1 MENLNEFVQEVKNM
15 ETTDIMLILEDQLDL
30 YSEEEI
36 EILRNEL
43 ADRPSSAEKFEEFRN
58 IYKSNRDEAERRA
71 NDEKIAEEERER
83 QRKHAEKQLKIKQDR
98 INALKNKGEDCYYE
112 YMSLTY
118 IDNRNGCLD
127 VNEMITQLN
136 EYSLL
141 GWRLKTSI
149 TNELGKNS
157 NGVGVGGFSSSTN
170 ATIEETILILERK
183 VKI

>member
-36 EILRNEL
+36 EILRKEL
-43 ADRPSSAEKFEEFRN
+43 ADRPSSAEKFGEFRN
-58 IYKSNRDEAERRA
+58 IYISNREEAERQA
-71 NDEKIAEEERER
+71 EEREL
-83 QRKHAEKQLKIKQDR
+83 QRKHAEEQLKIKQDR

-118 IDNRNGCLD
+118 IDDRNGGLD

-157 NGVGVGGFSSSTN
+157 SGVGIGGFSSSTN